1 MIPMVDLKREY
12 RKLKAQI
19 DQALLEVLE
28 ETRFILGPNVT
39 ALEEEVA
46 ALHNAP
52 DAVAVANG
60 TDALRLALQACGI
73 GRGDEVLTTAF
84 TFVATTEA
92 ILDVGAVPVF
102 VDIQAESFN
111 IDPKLIEA
119 RITDRTKAI
128 LPVHLFGH
136 PAKMDSIISTA
147 RQHDLVVIE
156 DCAQAFGARYQNQ
169 PTGSFGDCGCYSF
182 YPSKNLGCY
191 GDGGM
196 VVTQN
201 ADTAA
206 KLRML
211 RNHGSKAPYEHSAVG
226 CNSRLDEMQ
235 AAILRVKLN
244 QIDEMNDRRRRNA
257 QLYRDHLSNKKI
269 ILPQEASHSRHVYN
283 QFTVRCEQRDTI
295 MALLKENQIAA
306 ALFYPI
312 PLHRQEIFSGTPIAE
327 TSLPVTERIAQE
339 VLSLPMFPDLTEEE
353 IMTISQVVNQAI
365 A

>member
-1 MIPMVDLKREY
+1 MIPMVNLRREY

-19 DQALLEVLE
+19 DKALLEVLE
-28 ETRFILGPNVT
+28 ETRYILGPNVT
-39 ALEEEVA
+39 ALEKEVA
-46 ALHNAP
+46 ALHNLP

-84 TFVATTEA
+84 TFIATTEA

-111 IDPKLIEA
+111 INPELIKT
-119 RITDRTKAI
+119 RITDRTKAV
-128 LPVHLFGH
+128 LPVHLFGY
-136 PAKMDSIISTA
+136 PAKMDSIISIA
-147 RQHDLVVIE
+147 RQYDLIVIE
-156 DCAQAFGARYQNQ
+156 DCAQAFGARHRDQ
-169 PTGSFGDCGCYSF
+169 PTGSFGRCGCYSF

-211 RNHGSKAPYEHSAVG
+211 RNHGSRAPYEHSVVG

-235 AAILRVKLN
+235 AAIVRVKLN
-244 QIDEMNDRRRRNA
+244 HIDDMNARRRRNA
-257 QLYRDHLSNKKI
+257 QLYRDHLSNAKI
-269 ILPQEASHSRHVYN
+269 ILPQEASHGRHVYN
-283 QFTVRCEQRDTI
+283 QFTVRCKQRDAI
-295 MALLKENQIAA
+295 LASLKENQIAA

-327 TSLPVTERIAQE
+327 TSLPVTEKMAQE
-339 VLSLPMFPDLTEEE
+339 VISLPMFPELTEEE
-353 IMTISQVVNQAI
+353 IITISQVVNRAV

>member
-1 MIPMVDLKREY
+1 MIPMVNLQREY

-39 ALEEEVA
+39 ALEQEVA
-46 ALHNAP
+46 TLHNTP

-84 TFVATTEA
+84 TFIATTEA

-102 VDIQAESFN
+102 VDIEAESFN
-111 IDPKLIEA
+111 IDPELIEA
-119 RITDRTKAI
+119 RITSRTKAI

-136 PAKMDSIISTA
+136 PAQMGSIISIA
-147 RQHDLVVIE
+147 RQYDLMVIE
-156 DCAQAFGARYQNQ
+156 DCAQAFGARHQGQ
-169 PTGSFGDCGCYSF
+169 PTGSFGQCGCYSF

-196 VVTQN
+196 VVTRH
-201 ADTAA
+201 AKTAA

-211 RNHGSKAPYEHSAVG
+211 RNHGSRAPYEHSVVG

-235 AAILRVKLN
+235 AAIVRVKLN
-244 QIDEMNDRRRRNA
+244 HIDEMNARRRKNA
-257 QLYRDHLSNKKI
+257 QLYRDHLSSDRI
-269 ILPQEASHSRHVYN
+269 ILPQESSHGRHVYN
-283 QFTVRCEQRDTI
+283 QFTLRCKQRDAI
-295 MALLKENQIAA
+295 MASLQEHRIAA

-312 PLHRQEIFSGTPIAE
+312 PLHRQEIFSGTPTAE
-327 TSLPVTERIAQE
+327 RSLPVTEKIARE
-339 VLSLPMFPDLTEEE
+339 VISLPMSPDLTEAE
-353 IMTISQVVNQAI
+353 IVTISQVVNGAV

>member
-1 MIPMVDLKREY
+1 MIPMVNLKREY

-39 ALEEEVA
+39 ALEKEVA

-84 TFVATTEA
+84 TFIATTEA
-92 ILDVGAVPVF
+92 IMDVGAVPVF
-102 VDIQAESFN
+102 VDIQEESFN
-111 IDPKLIEA
+111 IDPARIEA
-119 RITDRTKAI
+119 CITGRTKAI
-128 LPVHLFGH
+128 VPVHLFGY
-136 PAKMDSIISTA
+136 PAQMDTIMSIA
-147 RQHDLVVIE
+147 KQYNLKVIE
-156 DCAQAFGARYQNQ
+156 DCAQAFGARHQDRA
-169 PTGSFGDCGCYSF
+169 TGSFGHCGCYSF

-196 VVTQN
+196 VVTRH

-235 AAILRVKLN
+235 AAIIRVKLHH
-244 QIDEMNDRRRRNA
+244 IDTMNARRRRNA
-257 QLYRDHLSNKKI
+257 QLYRDHLSSDRI
-269 ILPQEASHSRHVYN
+269 ILPQDSPSGRHVYN
-283 QFTVRCEQRDTI
+283 QFTLRCERRDAI
-295 MALLKENQIAA
+295 MASLKEHQIAA

-327 TSLPVTERIAQE
+327 RSLPITEKAAGE
-339 VLSLPMFPDLTEEE
+339 VISLPMFPDLMEAE
-353 IMTISQVVNQAI
+353 IITISQVVNEAV